1 MKFLSLSLCIL
12 GAFAVYAQPEVI
24 LHNGKI
30 FTADTAKLW
39 AEALAITGDRISAVG
54 RDGEVMKLKGSRTRV
69 IDLKGRLVIPGIND
83 AHAHIG
89 ASPPGRQIALPDDP
103 TLPTP
108 WELLRDS
115 IAKIVKEVPEGT
127 WIRATI
133 NPDLFEDRR
142 ARRFALD
149 SIAPK
154 HPVLLSGWTGH
165 GEIMNSLALRFAG
178 FNEQS
183 VLAGGPIHKTPD
195 GTLTGHVDEYA
206 GFLLGFLLSAD
217 YSTDRV
223 AGEMRNF
230 HKSTTMWGVTTMQ
243 NMCSGFTPERAQ
255 EVYGSATF
263 PCRTRLIAFPATDK
277 QGLRLEEWKP
287 IFRTFS
293 DRTYGSGVKMVLD
306 GTPIERL
313 ACMRDSYNDR
323 NTHGRLN
330 FSLDE
335 VKDFMRFALANNQQI
350 IIHAVGDSTIQTIF
364 KAMRELHPDSFW
376 KDKRVRL
383 EHGEMAVVT
392 GDDIQTLKDL
402 GIIIVQNPLH
412 LALPE
417 IMKARL
423 GTART
428 RYVQAMRSLIDH
440 GIPLALGSDGPP
452 NPFLNLMFATIHP
465 DNPTEA
471 ITREEAVIAYTYW
484 SAYSEFSE
492 EEKGTLEVGKLAD
505 LAVLSEDIFTIPV
518 QQLPATKSILTFLDG
533 EVVYDSGTLR

>member
-1 MKFLSLSLCIL
+1 MCIL
-12 GAFAVYAQPEVI
+12 GAFAGFAQPDVI
-24 LHNGKI
+24 LHNGKV

-54 RDGEVMKLKGSRTRV
+54 SEGEVMKLKGSRTQV
-69 IDLKGRLVIPGIND
+69 IDLKSHLLIPGIND

-103 TLPTP
+103 ALPTP
-108 WELLRDS
+108 WEMLRDS

-133 NPDLFEDRR
+133 NPDVFEDGRV
-142 ARRFALD
+142 RRFALD

-165 GEIMNSLALRFAG
+165 GKIMNSPALRFAG
-178 FNEQS
+178 FHEQS
-183 VLAGGPIHKTPD
+183 VFAGGPVHKTPD
-195 GTLTGHVDEYA
+195 GRLDGHVEEYA
-206 GFLLGFLLSAD
+206 GFLLGFLLSAN
-217 YSTDRV
+217 YSTGRI

-230 HKSTTMWGVTTMQ
+230 HNRTTMWGITTMQ
-243 NMCSGFTPERAQ
+243 NMCSGFTSDRVQ
-255 EVYGSATF
+255 EVYTSATF
-263 PCRTRLIAFPATDK
+263 PCRTRLIAFPTTDK
-277 QGLRLEEWKP
+277 DGLRLEEWEP
-287 IFRTFS
+287 MFRTFS

-313 ACMRDSYNDR
+313 ACMRDFYYDR

-335 VKDFMRFALANNQQI
+335 VKDFMRFALTHNQQI
-350 IIHAVGDSTIQTIF
+350 IIHAVGDSTIQTII

-383 EHGEMAVVT
+383 EHAEMAVVA
-392 GDDIQTLKDL
+392 GDDLNTLKDL
-402 GIIIVQNPLH
+402 GIVVVQNPLH

-417 IMKARL
+417 IMKMRL
-423 GTART
+423 GTTRT
-428 RYVQAMRSLIDH
+428 RYLQAMRSLIDR

-452 NPFLNLMFATIHP
+452 NPFLNLMFATLHP
-465 DNPTEA
+465 DNPAEA
-471 ITREEAVIAYTYW
+471 ITREEAVIAYTHG
-484 SAYSEFSE
+484 SAYAEFSE
-492 EEKGTLEVGKLAD
+492 KDKGTLAAGKLAD
-505 LAVLSEDIFTIPV
+505 FAVLSHDIFNIPV

-533 EVVYDSGTLR
+533 KVVYDAHVLQ